1 MDVLLQLWVY
11 TLIIGPLILAA
22 VALGWAIHVS
32 SCTFYSR
39 RRGFFLLLGGISAAV
54 VVLSY
59 VLLYSGLTA
68 ASFAIIGL
76 SALALLTAY
85 IRHMWRLCREGW
97 AVPVNL
103 WLLLGLDSLVLL
115 CCLVLLVSSL
125 LP

>member
-22 VALGWAIHVS
+22 VALGWAVHAS

-85 IRHMWRLCREGW
+85 IRHMWRRCYW
-97 AVPVNL
+97 
-103 WLLLGLDSLVLL
+103 
-115 CCLVLLVSSL
+115 
-125 LP
+125 

>member
-1 MDVLLQLWVY
+1 MDVLLQVWVY
-11 TLIIGPLILAA
+11 TLIIGPLLLAA
-22 VALGWAIHVS
+22 VALGWAVHAA

-39 RRGFFLLLGGISAAV
+39 RRGFFLLPGGISAAV

-85 IRHMWRLCREGW
+85 IRHMWRRCFW
-97 AVPVNL
+97 
-103 WLLLGLDSLVLL
+103 
-115 CCLVLLVSSL
+115 
-125 LP
+125 